1 LGTAAEAGGG
11 VGGEFEQVGA
21 GELESVEPVHAGFM
35 AGRGVS
41 SSGGE
46 EEERGVRKYIRF
58 AEVVECLDTFGRG
71 VEDVMIDRLRIGR
84 RIILS
89 VDLSSG
95 T

>member
-1 LGTAAEAGGG
+1 LGTAAEAGGR
-11 VGGEFEQVGA
+11 VGGELEEVGT
-21 GELESVEPVHAGFM
+21 GELEGVEPVHAGFM
-35 AGRGVS
+35 AGGRVS
-41 SSGGE
+41 SRGGE
-46 EEERGVRKYIRF
+46 EEGGVRRYIRF